1 VDNWIKEKIGC
12 TAERLSLKDIEEYRL
27 QKLRATLDHA
37 LRHSPF
43 YQKHLQYYSDNG
55 LKDLADFKNIPFTT
69 PEDIRDQ
76 GLQMLCVSQ
85 SEIERVVTLDSS
97 GTTGKPKRLYF
108 TAEDQKL
115 TVDFFMQGM
124 SLLTSPGDKV
134 LILMPGERP
143 GGIGDL
149 LATALER
156 IGAIPVKH
164 GFVTDLKETLEII
177 SRDRINVLVGV
188 PIQVL
193 ALAKYYEWTGGA
205 KPLALKK
212 MLLSTDYV
220 PQATVDYI
228 QKVWGCEVFRYYG
241 MTEMGLGG
249 GIECSKHNGFHLHVA
264 DFFLEVIHPATGE
277 VLPEGE
283 YGEVVLTTLTR
294 KGMPLIR
301 YRTGDLSRYLPGNCP
316 CQWVTPRLENIKARK
331 SGVVHIAPDCSLT
344 IADLDES
351 LLSLPRVVDFSATV
365 YSDSGQT
372 ILELEIKSLGK
383 KVGPTAIRDRLF
395 LNKSLQWAEN
405 KGKLKVIVKEVCYTD
420 DFIPIDRKR
429 VIKIL
434 YS

>member
-1 VDNWIKEKIGC
+1 MDNWIKEKIGS
-12 TAERLSLKDIEEYRL
+12 TAEQLSRQDINEYRL
-27 QKLRATLDHA
+27 AKLRETLEHA
-37 LRHSPF
+37 LEKSPF
-43 YQKHLQYYSDNG
+43 YQKHLQYYSKNG
-55 LKDLADFKNIPFTT
+55 LKDLADFKNIPFTY
-69 PEDIRDQ
+69 PEDIRDH

-97 GTTGKPKRLYF
+97 GTTGEPKRLYF

-115 TVDFFMQGM
+115 TIDFFMQGM

-143 GGIGDL
+143 GGIGAL
-149 LATALER
+149 LSIALER

-164 GFVTDLKETLEII
+164 GFVTDLRETLEII
-177 SRDRINVLVGV
+177 SRDGINVLVGV

-193 ALAKYYEWTGGA
+193 ALAKYYELTGWT

-212 MLLSTDYV
+212 MLLSADYV

-228 QKVWGCEVFRYYG
+228 QRVWGCEVFRYYG

-264 DFFLEVIHPATGE
+264 DFLLEIIDPATGE

-283 YGEVVLTTLTR
+283 YGELVLTTLTR

-301 YRTGDLSRYLPGNCP
+301 YRTGDLSRYLPGICP
-316 CQWVTPRLENIKARK
+316 CGSVIPRLENIKARK
-331 SGVVHIAPDCSLT
+331 SGVVHITPDYSFT

-351 LLSLPRVVDFSATV
+351 LLPLPGVVDFSATV
-365 YSDSGQT
+365 FKEPGLT
-372 ILELEIKSLGK
+372 VLELEIKSLGEK
-383 KVGPTAIRDRLF
+383 ADLTAVRDRLF
-395 LNKSLQWAEN
+395 LNQAFQLAAKE
-405 KGKLKVIVKEVCYTD
+405 GKLKVIVKEVHYKDNFSPEC
-420 DFIPIDRKR
+420 RKR
-429 VIKIL
+429 VIKIR
-434 YS
+434 